1 MVQTKS
7 AGSWTLL
14 LILAAVSG
22 CGGDSASSNSGKWLE
37 ASEAQAMYAAFAK
50 ANAMMAAEGQPDFLN
65 QPDATCEDILGDA
78 KEAMKNPSSPGLGV
92 IMRPCG
98 NAGMAFGDDIRCKS
112 GRLQVKCE

>member
-1 MVQTKS
+1 
-7 AGSWTLL
+7 
-14 LILAAVSG
+14 
-22 CGGDSASSNSGKWLE
+22 
-37 ASEAQAMYAAFAK
+37 MYAAFAK

-78 KEAMKNPSSPGLGV
+78 KESMKNPNSPGLGV